1 MATYVFDN
9 VEIKKTGRTAKRAL
23 KSGKVDELLEIT
35 PVDENIG
42 KWKKWVRDAE
52 LFEVKD
58 KEETGEEE

>member
-1 MATYVFDN
+1 MSTYVFEN
-9 VEIKKTGRTAKRAL
+9 VEVKKTGRTADRKL
-23 KSGKVDELLEIT
+23 PSGKIDKLLEIT

-58 KEETGEEE
+58 KQ